1 MRQSGRD
8 GDEVRQFDNFKPLN
22 DAYGFHLGDHAI
34 SLSAGRILCHDRTGA
49 EALFPLMR
57 CSIGVLELPE
67 GLVIDDINRVSA
79 EIAVIKSAA
88 KESEEGLAYHFLGEA
103 N

>member
-1 MRQSGRD
+1 DDDVRD
-8 GDEVRQFDNFKPLN
+8 LYSDEHR
-22 DAYGFHLGDHAI
+22 A
-34 SLSAGRILCHDRTGA
+34 AGRIRGHDRAGV

-57 CSIGVLELPE
+57 CSIGVIELPE

-79 EIAVIKSAA
+79 EIAIIKSAA
-88 KESEEGLAYHFLGEA
+88 KESEEGLVFHMLGEA

>member
-1 MRQSGRD
+1 MLDLYS
-8 GDEVRQFDNFKPLN
+8 DEHR
-22 DAYGFHLGDHAI
+22 A
-34 SLSAGRILCHDRTGA
+34 AGRILGHDRAGA

-57 CSIGVLELPE
+57 CSIGVIELPE

-88 KESEEGLAYHFLGEA
+88 KESEEGLVFHLLQHLSLGEA

>member
-1 MRQSGRD
+1 MLDLYSGEHR
-8 GDEVRQFDNFKPLN
+8 
-22 DAYGFHLGDHAI
+22 A
-34 SLSAGRILCHDRTGA
+34 AGRILGHDRTGT

-88 KESEEGLAYHFLGEA
+88 KESDEGLAFHFLGEA

>member
-1 MRQSGRD
+1 
-8 GDEVRQFDNFKPLN
+8 
-22 DAYGFHLGDHAI
+22 
-34 SLSAGRILCHDRTGA
+34 
-49 EALFPLMR
+49 MR

-79 EIAVIKSAA
+79 AIAHIKAEA
-88 KESEEGLAYHFLGEA
+88 KDSEEGLAFHLLGET